1 MKNLTEIIARIK
13 NIRGLPFIIVAAA
26 AGIILI
32 IISSTGAAKNDIPVT
47 TAESEQAGDYAEELE
62 NKVAQLLSGI
72 KEAAGASVMVTLEC
86 GSENVYARDENGNG
100 GNEYV
105 IIDNGGDS
113 AVRVKQ
119 LTPKVAGIAVVTK
132 GINSETK
139 LEITKLLAALLD
151 LPTTKI
157 YVW

>member
-1 MKNLTEIIARIK
+1 MKSLTEIIAGIK
-13 NIRGLPFIIVAAA
+13 SIRGLPFIIIAAV

-32 IISSTGAAKNDIPVT
+32 IIGTTGNAKTDVPVKT
-47 TAESEQAGDYAEELE
+47 VESEPLGDYAAELE
-62 NKVAQLLSGI
+62 TKVEALLSGI

-100 GNEYV
+100 GNDYV
-105 IIDNGGDS
+105 IINNGSDT

-132 GINSETK
+132 GVNSEIK
-139 LEITKLLAALLD
+139 LEITQLLAALLD

>member
-1 MKNLTEIIARIK
+1 MKSLKEIIAGIK
-13 NIRGLPFIIVAAA
+13 SIRGLPFIIIAAT

-32 IISSTGAAKNDIPVT
+32 IIGSTGTTKTDIPVK
-47 TAESEQAGDYAEELE
+47 TAESEPFGDYASELE
-62 NKVAQLLSGI
+62 TKVAALLSGI

-100 GNEYV
+100 GNDYV
-105 IIDNGGDS
+105 IIDNDGDT

-132 GINSETK
+132 GVNSGTK
-139 LEITKLLAALLD
+139 LEITRLLAALLD